1 MEILEM
7 TKAATPKKD
16 KRQLMREKILSM
28 PIIELTGDN
37 IIDNFKIGKKIKL
50 EVEAELLSERRGLE
64 RWQLAEGEKQKDSQ
78 TAIIHKV
85 KILK

>member
-16 KRQLMREKILSM
+16 KRQLMREKIM
-28 PIIELTGDN
+28 NIPTIELIGDN
-37 IIDNFKIGKKIKL
+37 MIDDFKVGKKIKL
-50 EVEAELLSERRGLE
+50 EVEGELISERRGLNKWE
-64 RWQLAEGEKQKDSQ
+64 LAEGEKQKDSQ